1 MHVARSPLVFVT
13 VGTDHHRFDRL
24 VEAVG
29 KWGASNPGTR
39 VVVQHGTAKPVD
51 GVANVESDPFLAPE
65 RFRALL
71 VEAAAV
77 VCPGGPGGIMETRAA
92 GLRPIV
98 VPRRAHLDEHVDD
111 HQLAFSRFLAD
122 HDLVTLAEETPEL
135 CRALDRVVEDPSA
148 YAIPDSDAS
157 PAGIAGIA
165 ARIDALVWGEQ

>member
-1 MHVARSPLVFVT
+1 MGSPLVFVT

-29 KWGASNPGTR
+29 TWGASNPGAR
-39 VVVQHGTAKPVD
+39 VVVQHGTASPVD
-51 GVANVESDPFLAPE
+51 GIANVESDPFLPPE

-71 VEAAAV
+71 GEAAAV

-148 YAIPDSDAS
+148 YAIPGIDGS
-157 PAGIAGIA
+157 PTGIAGIG